1 MSTSSIDGLISGL
14 NTTQIIDQ
22 LMQLNAQPQTI
33 LKNRVAAQQTRVA
46 SLQTLNSKIA
56 SVATKAAGL
65 SQLNSWSPSTATG
78 DNADVT
84 VQADAGATA
93 SSLTF
98 TINALATAYQATYTT
113 TGAATDPVMTAGL
126 DYTIT
131 YTDSRSPVT
140 INTGD
145 GSLQAIAD
153 ALNDPKTGLHA
164 ALVKTGTNASGDP
177 TYSLTVTDAA
187 TGAKSGFTVAP
198 VNATDPAFMGGAA
211 TSTSGTDAS
220 ITVAGQTQALTSSS
234 NTFADLMPG
243 VDVTLGAQA
252 TGSATITISRDADG
266 LADKVQAL
274 VDAVNSALDGIS
286 SLTDYNADT
295 KTGGLLTG
303 DSTLRTIRDQVLSAV
318 TDGVNGKSLASVGI
332 QVDKTGKITFDAD
345 KFKDAYQA
353 DPTGT
358 AAMFAGTATWSD
370 STTNVTLQS
379 STWRTQ
385 PGTYTVV
392 ADATGGT
399 IDGLEASLSGSLLTG
414 ATDSPVEGLTVK
426 YTGSVSGTLTYT
438 QGIAAKLEALAQ
450 QASNSTDGLITS
462 EIQGKNSSIDT
473 MQDDISD
480 WDVRLAQQRTT
491 LEKQYANL
499 EVALG
504 KLKDQGTWLS
514 GQIASLP
521 QISSGSGG

>member
-1 MSTSSIDGLISGL
+1 
-14 NTTQIIDQ
+14 
-22 LMQLNAQPQTI
+22 
-33 LKNRVAAQQTRVA
+33 
-46 SLQTLNSKIA
+46 
-56 SVATKAAGL
+56 
-65 SQLNSWSPSTATG
+65 
-78 DNADVT
+78 
-84 VQADAGATA
+84 
-93 SSLTF
+93 
-98 TINALATAYQATYTT
+98 
-113 TGAATDPVMTAGL
+113 
-126 DYTIT
+126 
-131 YTDSRSPVT
+131 
-140 INTGD
+140 
-145 GSLQAIAD
+145 
-153 ALNDPKTGLHA
+153 
-164 ALVKTGTNASGDP
+164 
-177 TYSLTVTDAA
+177 
-187 TGAKSGFTVAP
+187 
-198 VNATDPAFMGGAA
+198 
-211 TSTSGTDAS
+211 
-220 ITVAGQTQALTSSS
+220 
-234 NTFADLMPG
+234 
-243 VDVTLGAQA
+243 
-252 TGSATITISRDADG
+252 
-266 LADKVQAL
+266 
-274 VDAVNSALDGIS
+274 
-286 SLTDYNADT
+286 
-295 KTGGLLTG
+295 
-303 DSTLRTIRDQVLSAV
+303 
-318 TDGVNGKSLASVGI
+318 
-332 QVDKTGKITFDAD
+332 
-345 KFKDAYQA
+345 
-353 DPTGT
+353 
-358 AAMFAGTATWSD
+358 MFAGTATWSD